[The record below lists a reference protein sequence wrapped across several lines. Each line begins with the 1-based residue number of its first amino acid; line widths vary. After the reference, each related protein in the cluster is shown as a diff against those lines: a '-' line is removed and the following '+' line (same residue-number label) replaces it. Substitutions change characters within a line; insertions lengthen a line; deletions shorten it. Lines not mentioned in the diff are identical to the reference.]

1 LGAEGAAGCGGCGRV
16 RQGAAGCG
24 VVRRC
29 GRCKGAAGGLSEAGM
44 SFAVMTPHGSADS
57 RRSRLLAALRRIPR
71 PNKCASCYAP
81 LQGTF
86 QILRSA
92 SKRGRVHPGQYCG
105 RVLPIH
111 TSRNRPVLRH
121 CSGFIGRIVDS
132 AGIGEG
138 SEPDLKRRVR
148 GTATSRS
155 ESSGRNG
162 ELAELSAH
170 NQGTHARQAF
180 GHLSPP
186 HHRAPRRTC
195 RTVSPHLL
203 RLVAPFRTL
212 SHPSHPS
219 APCRTLSHPSA
230 PRRPYSPPPLN

>member
-1 LGAEGAAGCGGCGRV
+1 LGAEGCGGV
-16 RQGAAGCG
+16 RQGAAVCG

-44 SFAVMTPHGSADS
+44 SFAVTTPHGSADS

-92 SKRGRVHPGQYCG
+92 SKRGRVHPGQSCG

-121 CSGFIGRIVDS
+121 CSGFIGRIVGS

-155 ESSGRNG
+155 ESSGRND

-186 HHRAPRRTC
+186 HHRAPVAPCRRTC
-195 RTVSPHLL
+195 CAL
-203 RLVAPFRTL
+203 
-212 SHPSHPS
+212 SHPS